1 MMKAPSS
8 IKNKEKKLTLK
19 KIRKMTCKGEKNWP
33 HRGITSWTHC
43 AQCVKPG
50 KKMMA
55 PWLCHEVEGKRF
67 VEAQR
72 K

>member
-1 MMKAPSS
+1 
-8 IKNKEKKLTLK
+8 
-19 KIRKMTCKGEKNWP
+19 MTCKGEKNWP
-33 HRGITSWTHC
+33 HRGITLWTHC

-55 PWLCHEVEGKRF
+55 PWLYHEVEGKRF

>member
-1 MMKAPSS
+1 M
-8 IKNKEKKLTLK
+8 K

-55 PWLCHEVEGKRF
+55 PWLCHEVEGKTF